1 MKKVFETK
9 TGVKLYFDEDKYT
22 YKSEDIK
29 AVKDALE
36 EDFLNYQIDPDG
48 AIMANNLLVIME
60 DMDKMKA
67 IKN

>member
-9 TGVKLYFDEDKYT
+9 TGVKLYFDEYKYT
-22 YKSEDIK
+22 YESEDIK